1 MKKRMFLLA
10 LTAAL
15 LLSGCTSMLER
26 SHVSATAHVD
36 YSVTEDSSILRTE
49 TYQGLVNAI
58 IYFVNERTS
67 GGTIRLYNYTGDV
80 DADLSRA
87 CDEVLHDD
95 PLGAFSVRNIVS
107 ESTRILTYYE
117 VKLTIT
123 YSRSEEAVAA
133 IREVSGTSALRQ
145 ELADMVSA
153 RDDSRTLL
161 VSYFA
166 GDRGAVEELLTLARL
181 ARPELYHGS
190 EDTFS
195 CKISLYPETGS
206 RRIIEIEADGWHS
219 PGTDMEEYSRAL
231 DDTCRQLLQANPP
244 AGSSYTPEE
253 LASILRS
260 ASGGYEYHGS
270 SLALDALQGGVV
282 NETGYLLAMEYLC
295 QHCGIDAMPVVSG
308 NGRWLIISTEDGY
321 RHLLPGTLHL
331 ENTVPL
337 PLYTDDELR
346 AAAPVL
352 QWNAALYP
360 ACESRGTP
368 N

>member
-80 DADLSRA
+80 EADLSRA

-95 PLGAFSVRNIVS
+95 PLGAFAVRDIVS

-181 ARPELYHGS
+181 L
-190 EDTFS
+190 
-195 CKISLYPETGS
+195 
-206 RRIIEIEADGWHS
+206 
-219 PGTDMEEYSRAL
+219 
-231 DDTCRQLLQANPP
+231 
-244 AGSSYTPEE
+244 
-253 LASILRS
+253 
-260 ASGGYEYHGS
+260 
-270 SLALDALQGGVV
+270 
-282 NETGYLLAMEYLC
+282 
-295 QHCGIDAMPVVSG
+295 
-308 NGRWLIISTEDGY
+308 
-321 RHLLPGTLHL
+321 
-331 ENTVPL
+331 
-337 PLYTDDELR
+337 
-346 AAAPVL
+346 
-352 QWNAALYP
+352 
-360 ACESRGTP
+360 
-368 N
+368 